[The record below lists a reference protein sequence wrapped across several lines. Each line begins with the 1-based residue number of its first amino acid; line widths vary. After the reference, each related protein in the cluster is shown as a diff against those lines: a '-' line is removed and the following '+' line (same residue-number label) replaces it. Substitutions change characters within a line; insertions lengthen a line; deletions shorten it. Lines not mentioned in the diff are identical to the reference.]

1 MPAYLYPISGAS
13 KPITLQRSAYIC
25 GRKKKAPSHE
35 IVIKDFEKSV
45 SDDSD
50 YPFGSLDLIDKAD
63 FAEYKLRLPYRHQTK
78 LATDLLNKSS
88 GFYVLQYVGGH
99 ETFVDEHGEIDILVN
114 GRSLKTLTSE
124 IYDGLILTDGDE
136 ITFTEGSVDSQ
147 EFKAESYRFSLK
159 PD

>member
-1 MPAYLYPISGAS
+1 MPAYLSPISGAS
-13 KPITLQRSAYIC
+13 KPITLQWNGYIFGREKTFPYKVVVKEVGRSIT
-25 GRKKKAPSHE
+25 
-35 IVIKDFEKSV
+35 DN
-45 SDDSD
+45 SD
-50 YPFGSLDLIDKAD
+50 YPFGSLGLIDKAD

-114 GRSLKTLTSE
+114 GCSLKKLSKEAYGGLVLTE
-124 IYDGLILTDGDE
+124 GDE
-136 ITFTEGSVDSQ
+136 ITFTKGSIDDL
-147 EFKAESYRFSLK
+147 EFDAESFRFSLK